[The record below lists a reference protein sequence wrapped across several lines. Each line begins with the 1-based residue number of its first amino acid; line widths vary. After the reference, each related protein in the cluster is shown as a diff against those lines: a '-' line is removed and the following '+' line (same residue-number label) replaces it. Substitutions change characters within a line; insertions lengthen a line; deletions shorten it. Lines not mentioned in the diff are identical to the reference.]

1 MRPALL
7 IGVLTGLLGWAGV
20 AVADPEPEPQRYTTV
35 VRDAEVL
42 VHCGPSLQLYATN
55 RLRQNEEVRVV
66 KQEEG
71 WLAIVP
77 PADSFSWIMDR
88 FISKIDPVYH
98 TAIVKETAEVR
109 IGSTLNPEKHD
120 VTKIKLPAGEQIV
133 ALDEKPWITE
143 DGSWIKILPPPSE
156 LRYIPA
162 SAVQPPTPKVQAVAP
177 PPAGPPPA
185 LGAPT
190 TGQGYSAATAG
201 DSLWY
206 RAEQAERAGN
216 PAEAER
222 LFLQL
227 ARETSDHDLQMR
239 CYNRIHF
246 LREGRRPSYPPGYQH
261 GRPSDSYYS
270 NNYGPYRLTPTPG
283 YPYAPTSNPST
294 TASRATSQ
302 YTYAPLPSAGQSPAA
317 GSGSN
322 CQWSGWGWLRRAPF
336 WLDNKPAYVLENSQ
350 GMPRLYVTAQ
360 QGVNLDGYVNRS
372 VNLYGKMV
380 YRGDLRTNYMT
391 ACQLT
396 PLP

>member
-7 IGVLTGLLGWAGV
+7 IAILTGLLGWAGV
-20 AVADPEPEPQRYTTV
+20 AIADPEPEPQRYTTV

-120 VTKIKLPAGEQIV
+120 VTKVKLPAGEQIV

-162 SAVQPPTPKVQAVAP
+162 SAVQPPAPKVQVVAP
-177 PPAGPPPA
+177 PPSSPPPA

-190 TGQGYSAATAG
+190 TGQGAPG

-227 ARETSDHDLQMR
+227 ARETNDHDLQMR

-246 LREGRRPSYPPGYQH
+246 LREGRRPSYPPGYQA

-283 YPYAPTSNPST
+283 ARCTRCGRT
-294 TASRATSQ
+294 
-302 YTYAPLPSAGQSPAA
+302 A
-317 GSGSN
+317 GSEPG
-322 CQWSGWGWLRRAPF
+322 AP
-336 WLDNKPAYVLENSQ
+336 
-350 GMPRLYVTAQ
+350 
-360 QGVNLDGYVNRS
+360 
-372 VNLYGKMV
+372 
-380 YRGDLRTNYMT
+380 RTT
-391 ACQLT
+391 SC
-396 PLP
+396 

>member
-7 IGVLTGLLGWAGV
+7 IGILTGLLGWAGF

-42 VHCGPSLQLYATN
+42 VHCGPSLQLYTTN
-55 RLRQNEEVRVV
+55 RVRQGEEVRVV

-109 IGSTLNPEKHD
+109 VGSTLNPEKHD
-120 VTKIKLPAGEQIV
+120 VTKVKLPAGEQIV

-162 SAVQPPTPKVQAVAP
+162 SAVQPPTPKVQAVTP
-177 PPAGPPPA
+177 PPSGPPPA
-185 LGAPT
+185 LGAPSS
-190 TGQGYSAATAG
+190 GPGFSATSPG

-206 RAEQAERAGN
+206 RAEQAERSGN

-227 ARETSDHDLQMR
+227 AHETSDHDLQMR

-246 LREGRRPSYPPGYQH
+246 LREGRRPSYPSSYQG
-261 GRPSDSYYS
+261 GRPSDSYYPNNS
-270 NNYGPYRLTPTPG
+270 NSNRLTPAPG
-283 YPYAPTSNPST
+283 YPYT

-302 YTYAPLPSAGQSPAA
+302 YTYAPIPPVGQTPAA
-317 GSGSN
+317 SSAANQAGN

-336 WLDNKPAYVLENSQ
+336 WVDNKPAFVLENSQ
-350 GMPRLYVTAQ
+350 GLPRLYVTAQ
-360 QGVNLDGYVNRS
+360 QGVNLDSYVNRS
-372 VNLYGKMV
+372 VNLYGKMM